1 MSIRNA
7 IAEHPEVVRALE
19 HLSDAL
25 LTATA
30 ATGEAALVAEVPLGV
45 FAKPLVAGVL
55 GELRAALSAR
65 IDHAL
70 NEYIQA
76 QPTVRAGDGHAGLIE
91 ISET

>member
-1 MSIRNA
+1 MSLRNS
-7 IAEHPEVVRALE
+7 IAEHPDVVITLE

-25 LTATA
+25 LTAAEA
-30 ATGEAALVAEVPLGV
+30 AGEAALVDVVPLGI